1 MNRKKIAFILGT
13 GHCGSTL
20 LDLILSSHSRAFG
33 LGELRSLARSD
44 HFFRFEAP
52 VCNING
58 FDDAFWTP
66 EVVRAVEPFFRRPS
80 LPRRLLS
87 RVIPAADPRRARLYR
102 YLFERTGA
110 SVLVDSSKGVGWFR
124 QFLRQRAD
132 DMQGYAILLRRD
144 PRAVVN
150 SYLRKYPDRGVE
162 AVARQHKQQ
171 MDGLTAFMA
180 AHRGP
185 RLELSYEALASE
197 PEAAARR
204 ACGFLGLDFE
214 PGMLEFWRFDH
225 HHIAGNA
232 GTKSLIVKFRTQ
244 EQEALIDPRY
254 TTLYQYGTLR
264 DHYQRHTLAIQLD
277 ERWKEELAPEAVRTI
292 DAVMAGA

>member
-1 MNRKKIAFILGT
+1 MNRKKVAFILGS

-44 HFFRFEAP
+44 RFFRFEAP
-52 VCNING
+52 VSNING
-58 FDDAFWTP
+58 FDDTFWTP
-66 EVVRAVEPFFRRPS
+66 EVVRAVEPLFRQPS
-80 LPRRLLS
+80 LPRRLLN
-87 RVIPAADPRRARLYR
+87 RVLPGADRRRAHLYR

-110 SVLVDSSKGVGWFR
+110 SVLVDSSKGVRWFR
-124 QFLRQRAD
+124 QFLGQRAD
-132 DMQGYAILLRRD
+132 DMEGYAILLRRD

-150 SYLRKYPDRGVE
+150 SYVRKYPDKGVE
-162 AVARQHKQQ
+162 ALARQHKEQ

-180 AHRGP
+180 SHTGP
-185 RLELSYEALASE
+185 RLELWYETLASE
-197 PEAAARR
+197 PEAVARQ
-204 ACGFLGLDFE
+204 ACTFLGLDFE
-214 PGMLEFWRFDH
+214 PEMLEFWRFDH

-254 TTLYQYGTLR
+254 TGLHRHGTAR

-277 ERWKEELAPEAVRTI
+277 ERWKHELSPDAVQTI
-292 DAVMAGA
+292 DAVMAGG